1 MSQNYN
7 YVHACYRVM
16 DLKESIEFY
25 QKALNLEIS
34 RERDFP
40 EYEFTLVYLKSQE
53 GDFEIELTYNY
64 DRKEPYTVGNGYSHI
79 AVKVDDLKKSHQRH
93 KDLGYEVSELKSL
106 SEEASGGYYFL
117 TDPDGYRTEIIQK

>member
-1 MSQNYN
+1 MSQTYN

-16 DLKESIEFY
+16 DLEESIDFY

-40 EYEFTLVYLKSQE
+40 EYEFTLVYLKSPE

-79 AVKVDDLKKSHQRH
+79 AVTVDDIKKSHQRH

-117 TDPDGYRTEIIQK
+117 TDPGGYRTEIIQK